1 MASKAL
7 SVKGFKPRPAD
18 SLIGIPQMTT
28 ANQLHPHYTSAT
40 DFAARLDYSIRGFY
54 NLKKRGLIPDPD
66 GKFPHSKALFWL
78 PETVESVAS
87 SLVKGAAQ

>member
-1 MASKAL
+1 MK
-7 SVKGFKPRPAD
+7 
-18 SLIGIPQMTT
+18 
-28 ANQLHPHYTSAT
+28 HYTNITPYDCVGTS
-40 DFAARLDYSIRGFY
+40 DFADVLGYSIRGFY
-54 NLKKRGLIPDPD
+54 KLKTRGLIPDPD